1 MHTNMAT
8 VFKWY
13 VTHGLPV
20 TPINP
25 GAQAISVDGTDY
37 PTVGSLSA
45 LEGAADTS
53 VSIITPPHVTLKA
66 LEEAKG
72 LGIKAVFLQPGTFN
86 DDVLAYA
93 RENFTT
99 VVAGEGGH
107 GSQGWCVLVDG
118 ERGLQAAGK
127 L

>member
-1 MHTNMAT
+1 MEI

-45 LEGAADTS
+45 LQGAADTS

-86 DDVLAYA
+86 DDVMSYA
-93 RENFTT
+93 HENFTT